1 MVRRARGLARSAG
14 DDVVELMHDGCPT
27 ACVDDAGFAY
37 VGAYSAHVSVGFLR
51 GSDPPVAAR
60 SARRRARPQGCVRRA
75 TRPACFVLSWQE
87 P

>member
-1 MVRRARGLARSAG
+1 
-14 DDVVELMHDGCPT
+14 MHDGCPT

-51 GSDPPVAAR
+51 GSELPVAAR